1 MSRFGKFLLGSAVV
15 AAAAAGVYEFYK
27 DNKAKKTATVNGEP
41 EQEPEDLGENADDL
55 DEEPGDLGDETAQEE
70 SPDKDTESE
79 EKYDA
84 DDLADS
90 AKKFAERTYTTI
102 REGADAAGRAINENV
117 VPKVREAI
125 GPKGQDVLKT
135 VGDAAGRMVDVAV
148 DSTKKIVSIV
158 KDETHYSTVDT
169 KSAESS
175 AEETGRT
182 EESAAG
188 EEAAAAEPSE
198 TAAAGADETAAKPAE
213 TCSDTA
219 AAADEPA
226 EPSGAGKTEDTEEEV
241 KQMAADAVGEESEK
255 VESFFDDGM

>member
-102 REGADAAGRAINENV
+102 R
-117 VPKVREAI
+117 
-125 GPKGQDVLKT
+125 
-135 VGDAAGRMVDVAV
+135 
-148 DSTKKIVSIV
+148 
-158 KDETHYSTVDT
+158 
-169 KSAESS
+169 
-175 AEETGRT
+175 
-182 EESAAG
+182 
-188 EEAAAAEPSE
+188 
-198 TAAAGADETAAKPAE
+198 
-213 TCSDTA
+213 
-219 AAADEPA
+219 
-226 EPSGAGKTEDTEEEV
+226 
-241 KQMAADAVGEESEK
+241 
-255 VESFFDDGM
+255 

>member
-1 MSRFGKFLLGSAVV
+1 M
-15 AAAAAGVYEFYK
+15 
-27 DNKAKKTATVNGEP
+27 
-41 EQEPEDLGENADDL
+41 
-55 DEEPGDLGDETAQEE
+55 PGMQN
-70 SPDKDTESE
+70 
-79 EKYDA
+79 DA

-158 KDETHYSTVDT
+158 KDETHYSTFDT
-169 KSAESS
+169 KSAEE
-175 AEETGRT
+175 AGRT

-219 AAADEPA
+219 A

>member
-102 REGADAAGRAINENV
+102 KEGADAAGRAINENV

-169 KSAESS
+169 KSAE
-175 AEETGRT
+175 ETEVRKPQRQSRLKRPQRVQT
-182 EESAAG
+182 KPQLSRL
-188 EEAAAAEPSE
+188 
-198 TAAAGADETAAKPAE
+198 KPAA
-213 TCSDTA
+213 TRQLQQTSLLSRP
-219 AAADEPA
+219 EP
-226 EPSGAGKTEDTEEEV
+226 GKQ
-241 KQMAADAVGEESEK
+241 KIRK
-255 VESFFDDGM
+255 RK

>member
-169 KSAESS
+169 KSAE
-175 AEETGRT
+175 ETGRT

-198 TAAAGADETAAKPAE
+198 TAASGADETAAKPAE

-219 AAADEPA
+219 AAADESA